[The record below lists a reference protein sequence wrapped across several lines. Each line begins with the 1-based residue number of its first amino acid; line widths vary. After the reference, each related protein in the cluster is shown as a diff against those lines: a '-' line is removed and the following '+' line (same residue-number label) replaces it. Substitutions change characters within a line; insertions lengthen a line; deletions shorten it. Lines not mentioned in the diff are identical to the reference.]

1 MDEYVNAH
9 QDRSRNAL
17 NRAMEAGFLARVE
30 ELRADQAQFS
40 SERILSLGIN
50 FYQEYVFPFSLL
62 HRFFSLKFGM
72 WLLTPLCNRALS
84 GNLRLE
90 KESERKRTKLV
101 AQLEELLG
109 VTGYGFNGF

>member
-17 NRAMEAGFLARVE
+17 NRAMEAGFLAWVE

-62 HRFFSLKFGM
+62 HLSLLFVWGVILFF
-72 WLLTPLCNRALS
+72 
-84 GNLRLE
+84 
-90 KESERKRTKLV
+90 ESWY
-101 AQLEELLG
+101 
-109 VTGYGFNGF
+109 VTFNPTV